1 MIEIQAL
8 KKLNSLKPILFW
20 NSFLAIILVLS
31 ACSDWV
37 KESDTGACNNA
48 IDSRDYDTALTV
60 CTSRKDKATAYMGK
74 AGYDIIN
81 LLDSSGTAVVK
92 LTDDSNKLGK
102 NDAAGASILNIL
114 KKRPSDIKD
123 LAERTAKITSSKN
136 NLDSASALLQP
147 YLAHDSSPLNKDEIL
162 LNTFAISFAMQLD
175 QIISFDNGTTST
187 TVSPTGDDAD
197 NLDCA
202 GVTGADETVLVAKDG
217 HLWDAE
223 RNSIQC
229 NSITNAI
236 KGLGTNAE
244 KATAIAELKKWY
256 AKEEG
261 ARGLLPVEFRC
272 AVCRPFN
279 SLTTYL
285 TDLTA
290 NIAEFSVS
298 GSNAKAITDADNST
312 TEMMKKIGC
321 PITKAEKCES

>member
-1 MIEIQAL
+1 L

-31 ACSDWV
+31 ACGDFV

-48 IDSRDYDTALTV
+48 IDSRDYETALTV

-81 LLDSSGTAVVK
+81 LLDSSGTSIVK
-92 LTDDSNKLGK
+92 LTDNTAGNKLGT
-102 NDAAGASILNIL
+102 DDTAGASILNIL
-114 KKRPSDIKD
+114 KKKPSDIKD
-123 LAERTAKITSSKN
+123 LTERTAKITSSKN
-136 NLDSASALLQP
+136 NLDSASSLLQP

-175 QIISFDNGTTST
+175 QIISFDNATTST

-229 NSITNAI
+229 NSIKNAI
-236 KGLGTNAE
+236 IDLPDGE
-244 KATAIAELKKWY
+244 KADAITALAEW
-256 AKEEG
+256 ANTEG
-261 ARGLLPVEFRC
+261 SKGLLPVEFRC
-272 AVCRPFN
+272 AVCKPFN

-285 TDLTA
+285 TNLTA
-290 NIAEFSVS
+290 NITEFSVS

-321 PITKAEKCES
+321 PTTDAEKCES

>member
-1 MIEIQAL
+1 MEIKAL
-8 KKLNSLKPILFW
+8 KKLNFLKLILFW
-20 NSFLAIILVLS
+20 NLFLAIILVLS
-31 ACSDWV
+31 ACGDLV

-48 IDSRDYDTALTV
+48 IDSRNYDTALTV

-123 LAERTAKITSSKN
+123 LAERTAKITSSKD

-147 YLAHDSSPLNKDEIL
+147 YLAHDSSPLNADEIL

-175 QIISFDNGTTST
+175 QIIFFDNATTSA

-229 NSITNAI
+229 NSIKNAI
-236 KGLGTNAE
+236 KDLPDGE
-244 KATAIAELKKWY
+244 KADAVAALAEW
-256 AKEEG
+256 ANTEG
-261 ARGLLPVEFRC
+261 SKGLLPVEFRC
-272 AVCRPFN
+272 AVCAPFN
-279 SLTTYL
+279 SLTDYL

-290 NIAEFSVS
+290 NITEFSVS

-321 PITKAEKCES
+321 PTTEAEKCES

>member
-1 MIEIQAL
+1 MEIQAL

-20 NSFLAIILVLS
+20 NLFLAIILVLS
-31 ACSDWV
+31 ACGDFV
-37 KESDTGACNNA
+37 KESDTGSCNNA
-48 IDSRDYDTALTV
+48 IDSKNYDTALTV
-60 CTSRKDKATAYMGK
+60 CTSRKDKATAYMGN

-92 LTDDSNKLGK
+92 LTDDSTGNKLGK

-123 LAERTAKITSSKN
+123 LAERTAKITSSKD

-175 QIISFDNGTTST
+175 QIIFFDNATTSA
-187 TVSPTGDDAD
+187 TVSPTGD
-197 NLDCA
+197 NLTCA
-202 GVTGADETVLVAKDG
+202 EVSGADETVLVAKDG

-229 NSITNAI
+229 NSIKNAI
-236 KGLGTNAE
+236 KDLPDGE
-244 KATAIAELKKWY
+244 KADAITKLAEWSIKD
-256 AKEEG
+256 EG
-261 ARGLLPVEFRC
+261 ARGLLPEEFRC
-272 AVCRPFN
+272 AVCAPFN
-279 SLTTYL
+279 SLTSYL
-285 TDLTA
+285 TDLSA